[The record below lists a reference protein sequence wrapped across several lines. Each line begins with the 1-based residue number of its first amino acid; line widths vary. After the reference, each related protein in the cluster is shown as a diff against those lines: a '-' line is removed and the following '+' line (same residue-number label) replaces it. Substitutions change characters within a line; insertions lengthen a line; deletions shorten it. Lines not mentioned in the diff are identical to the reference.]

1 MRLDGKRVV
10 VIGGS
15 SGIGLETARLALSL
29 GAHVTIAGRSE
40 DRLSRAAATLKNVR
54 DRLRTVVADMADG
67 QSIQSLFS
75 GESQVDHVFVPAGE
89 FRPESADLLT
99 GDIAGMRSILEVRLF
114 GLAHVVRH
122 TKPLMKN
129 GSFVLISGLYAKRPA
144 AGGAMAAA
152 AVAAV
157 EGMTRALALDL
168 APDPGECRSPWPDRH
183 STLGHIRSATR
194 SNPCKRV
201 EAAGRTRRTSRG
213 DRRSRCVSDDQ
224 RIRHRSRSTGR
235 WWWKPRLRDSLAFC
249 DETSQRRSGYHSHC
263 RNPASHAWRLNCT

>member
-29 GAHVTIAGRSE
+29 GACVTIAGRSE
-40 DRLSRAAATLKNVR
+40 NRLGRAAATLTNAP

-75 GESQVDHVFVPAGE
+75 GESQVDHVFAPAGE
-89 FRPESADLLT
+89 LRPDSADLLT
-99 GDIAGMRSILEVRLF
+99 GDVAGMRSILEVRLL
-114 GLAHVVRH
+114 GVAHVVRH
-122 TKPLMKN
+122 TKPVMKN
-129 GSFVLISGLYAKRPA
+129 GSIVLMSGLYASRPA

-168 APDPGECRSPWPDRH
+168 APIRVNAVAPGLIDTPLWDTFGPQREAILASALKLPVGRA
-183 STLGHIRSATR
+183 GHPEEIA
-194 SNPCKRV
+194 
-201 EAAGRTRRTSRG
+201 EAVVFLMTNGF
-213 DRRSRCVSDDQ
+213 V
-224 RIRHRSRSTGR
+224 TGAVL
-235 WWWKPRLRDSLAFC
+235 PIDGGGSLV
-249 DETSQRRSGYHSHC
+249 
-263 RNPASHAWRLNCT
+263 

>member
-29 GAHVTIAGRSE
+29 GAYVTIAGRSE
-40 DRLSRAAATLKNVR
+40 DRLSRAAATLKNGP

-67 QSIQSLFS
+67 KSIESLFS
-75 GESQVDHVFVPAGE
+75 GESQVDHVFAPAGE
-89 FRPESADLLT
+89 LRPESADLLT

-114 GLAHVVRH
+114 GVAHVVRQA
-122 TKPLMKN
+122 KPLMKS
-129 GSFVLISGLYAKRPA
+129 GSIVLMSGLYAARPG

-168 APDPGECRSPWPDRH
+168 APIRVNAVAPGLVDTPLWDTFGPERGAILARASKLLVGR
-183 STLGHIRSATR
+183 
-194 SNPCKRV
+194 
-201 EAAGRTRRTSRG
+201 AGRPEEIAEAVVFLMTNG
-213 DRRSRCVSDDQ
+213 FV
-224 RIRHRSRSTGR
+224 TGIVL
-235 WWWKPRLRDSLAFC
+235 PVDGGGSLV
-249 DETSQRRSGYHSHC
+249 
-263 RNPASHAWRLNCT
+263 

>member
-29 GAHVTIAGRSE
+29 GAYVTIAGRSQ
-40 DRLSRAAATLKNVR
+40 DRLGRAAATLKNVP
-54 DRLRTVVADMADG
+54 DRLRAVVADMADA

-89 FRPESADLLT
+89 LRPESADLLT
-99 GDIAGMRSILEVRLF
+99 GDLVGMRSILEVRLL

-129 GSFVLISGLYAKRPA
+129 GSFVLMSGLYATRPG

-168 APDPGECRSPWPDRH
+168 APIRVNAIAPGLIDTPLWDAFGPQR
-183 STLGHIRSATR
+183 
-194 SNPCKRV
+194 
-201 EAAGRTRRTSRG
+201 EAILARASKLPVGRAGRPEEIAEAVVFLMTNG
-213 DRRSRCVSDDQ
+213 F
-224 RIRHRSRSTGR
+224 ITGAVL
-235 WWWKPRLRDSLAFC
+235 PVDGGGSLV
-249 DETSQRRSGYHSHC
+249 
-263 RNPASHAWRLNCT
+263 